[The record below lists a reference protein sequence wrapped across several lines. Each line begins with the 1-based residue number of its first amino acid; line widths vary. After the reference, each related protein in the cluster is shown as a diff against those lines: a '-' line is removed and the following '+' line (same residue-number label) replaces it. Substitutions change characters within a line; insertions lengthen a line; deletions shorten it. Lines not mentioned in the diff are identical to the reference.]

1 MKMFKMMK
9 FSLIVI
15 VVCASG
21 VGVKA
26 AINDPGDVTGLS
38 LYLVANDLG
47 LADGDPVT
55 NWTDR
60 VGSNDFFVYQSIP
73 TLVAD
78 GARGTNDAVRF
89 LGATGSTLANTNLSV
104 GTTHT
109 SNMTLFVS
117 ARFTSFKTSSDG
129 FLVGSQFPSSSSD
142 GRCRIY
148 SESDD
153 STLGARMGDGG
164 AFNTGAPQDLAY
176 HVFALVSGQVTN
188 EVTLRLDGAV
198 LGSGVNIGSGTPQP
212 WVAFSLAGNPRNGGN
227 GADCEIAE
235 VVAYD
240 RALNETEIADVTA
253 YLTDRNTPVANPTNL
268 LFTQTYPLLTSAPIG
283 TEIGQFTTE
292 SEVPGTFTYDLVPG
306 AGDTNNASFNVASDR
321 LQTAAAAA
329 AGDFQFRAESRNV
342 GDTNLFLEAAFT
354 VTAEVDSD
362 LDGLADDWELL
373 YAPNLDVLDGDGV
386 ADSDSDGLTD
396 LEEYVLLFTD
406 AWAVD
411 PTDPDSDEDDLL
423 DGDEVNGTG
432 ARPVTNPTSDDTDG
446 DTLKDG
452 VESNTRVFVDAF
464 DTGTDPTD
472 KDTDDDTLFDNIEL
486 NTGVFVSTNNPGT
499 SPLTP
504 DSDLDG
510 LTDAE
515 ELVLAVAFGGPTDP
529 NDWDSDDDTAG
540 DGLEY
545 NVFFSDPNNPASVP
559 LFNWPTP
566 KGTFAGIPASY
577 SIGAATPNVAVDEL
591 LGGFF
596 VELKVGEQLRASFDI
611 TAQQVGNADNLDLRV
626 GFGSTS
632 ACTFPGYMNPTTDLG
647 PPAGTTA
654 TLRFRND
661 SFDWG
666 SNQQNTT
673 LENSSQVPANGGV
686 TGVGNANSVS
696 FTLVRTDLG
705 YYSVF
710 QWEEIVLESPIT
722 PVQYYSNPLWERV
735 FVRLQ
740 RSNANDLF
748 EVSNLQVTYEDATP
762 PYIRPIVLSDLT
774 PGPGPSLSFSFL
786 TDLGS
791 SGYVLQATSDLTA
804 PASWADLLT
813 GIPTGGATSTV
824 SSVEV
829 PGGDLTSTQRH
840 YRVVYP

>member
-1 MKMFKMMK
+1 M
-9 FSLIVI
+9 
-15 VVCASG
+15 
-21 VGVKA
+21 
-26 AINDPGDVTGLS
+26 
-38 LYLVANDLG
+38 
-47 LADGDPVT
+47 
-55 NWTDR
+55 
-60 VGSNDFFVYQSIP
+60 
-73 TLVAD
+73 
-78 GARGTNDAVRF
+78 
-89 LGATGSTLANTNLSV
+89 
-104 GTTHT
+104 
-109 SNMTLFVS
+109 
-117 ARFTSFKTSSDG
+117 
-129 FLVGSQFPSSSSD
+129 
-142 GRCRIY
+142 
-148 SESDD
+148 
-153 STLGARMGDGG
+153 
-164 AFNTGAPQDLAY
+164 
-176 HVFALVSGQVTN
+176 
-188 EVTLRLDGAV
+188 
-198 LGSGVNIGSGTPQP
+198 
-212 WVAFSLAGNPRNGGN
+212 
-227 GADCEIAE
+227 
-235 VVAYD
+235 
-240 RALNETEIADVTA
+240 
-253 YLTDRNTPVANPTNL
+253 
-268 LFTQTYPLLTSAPIG
+268 
-283 TEIGQFTTE
+283 
-292 SEVPGTFTYDLVPG
+292 PG

-748 EVSNLQVTYEDATP
+748 ALADQIQFHSAMFLVVDGAMSKELKIEVGTEQSSANSVLRMRLTVEEQILQDIKDIGRETVAALVAQLPGQASEQGRADLQRQIEAAKTNNRIERLTKIIEFAVANGDEAKAAEARRILDITLNGP
-762 PYIRPIVLSDLT
+762 QPLAQKPNRP
-774 PGPGPSLSFSFL
+774 
-786 TDLGS
+786 
-791 SGYVLQATSDLTA
+791 A
-804 PASWADLLT
+804 PAQNQ
-813 GIPTGGATSTV
+813 GG
-824 SSVEV
+824 
-829 PGGDLTSTQRH
+829 QR
-840 YRVVYP
+840 